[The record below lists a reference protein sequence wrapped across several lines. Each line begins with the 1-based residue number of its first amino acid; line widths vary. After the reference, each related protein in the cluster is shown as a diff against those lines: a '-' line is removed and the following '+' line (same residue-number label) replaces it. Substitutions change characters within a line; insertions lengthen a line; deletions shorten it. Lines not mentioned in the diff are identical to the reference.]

1 MVIVPTGYAE
11 THLHAFANR
20 YVGLTRAV
28 VAVLAALV
36 AVPAAPPD
44 GKVVTAV
51 LAGVL
56 LVWQGFYLLGTR
68 TGRPPRWVLGVD
80 FFLVCV
86 VGLSQPWTVRE
97 DFLLDGI
104 GWVPVLLS
112 MTVIACQWQ
121 LTATWALTVTVLVAC
136 SQAAGSALA
145 LPGEAGA
152 GLPVAVW
159 MVAEG
164 ALSRGLYVLV
174 RRGARRA
181 DAAGARAEVT
191 RRQAEVARALRD
203 DEAEHVAVLHDTV
216 ANTLLMVGERVF
228 PARAG
233 WLSERARTDLDL
245 VSGAAAPAGL
255 DETVELAEMLAQVCM
270 QSAPRV
276 DQLLS
281 DPVLVPNEVATA
293 FCGAVREALGNVAKH
308 AGVREATV
316 RATVDGQFVT
326 VLVVDEG
333 RGFDMSAA
341 AAGFGLSGS
350 IEQRMRR
357 VGGHAT
363 VSSSPGAG
371 TTVRLTWS
379 TAELPTPARPEPLA
393 EQRFLRG
400 VRVATLLIAGAV
412 LVGMNLPMLLT
423 HLDVYTSPAVQ
434 VLCYGLLAAVV
445 CVVAVPIA
453 TDRPYGALRWPLV
466 LLVLAA
472 SFVATADIPAPHLM
486 TSTHWSYGTIG
497 WFGTLL
503 LLDRPLRELVAFI
516 GVHTAATLTQLGV
529 AGQFD
534 GSTLLRMVTV
544 SIAIVGFQLA
554 VGACGQALVVL
565 AQQAADDAAGAAE
578 VVTAH
583 EKAERLY
590 AHRQARYTDLMPT
603 IGPLLDGLADGSLD
617 PGDERVQHRC
627 AVAAAVIRRLFAERG
642 DHEDP
647 LVEEL
652 RAVMDVALRKG
663 VVVDLLLGGHRPPIP
678 VPVRRALT
686 EPALTVLAAA
696 ESTARVTIDGDDN
709 AVTVSVVADTA
720 PSDLPATNGIVA
732 TNVLRTD
739 KQIWVET
746 QWTVATP

>member
-1 MVIVPTGYAE
+1 MPTGYAE
-11 THLHAFANR
+11 THLHSFANR

-44 GKVVTAV
+44 GVVVTAV

-56 LVWQGFYLLGTR
+56 LAWQGVYLLGTR
-68 TGRPPRWVLGVD
+68 TGAPPRWVLCLD
-80 FFLVCV
+80 FLLVGV
-86 VGLSQPWTVRE
+86 VGLSQPWSVPA
-97 DFLLDGI
+97 DYLFDGI
-104 GWVPVLLS
+104 GWVTVLLS

-121 LTATWALTVTVLVAC
+121 LTSTWAMAVTVLIAC
-136 SQAAGSALA
+136 SYAAGAALA
-145 LPGEAGA
+145 VPGAAGA
-152 GLPVAVW
+152 GLPAAVW

-228 PARAG
+228 PTRAG
-233 WLSERARTDLDL
+233 WLSDRARADLDL
-245 VSGAAAPAGL
+245 VAGAAAPSGL
-255 DETVELAEMLAQVCM
+255 DEAVDLAEMLAQVCL
-270 QSAPRV
+270 QSAPQV

-316 RATVDGQFVT
+316 RATVHGEFVT
-326 VLVVDEG
+326 VLVVDDG
-333 RGFDMSAA
+333 RGFDPTAVAS
-341 AAGFGLSGS
+341 GFGLSGS

-357 VGGHAT
+357 VGGHAA
-363 VSSSPGAG
+363 VSSAPGAG
-371 TTVRLTWS
+371 TTVRLTWAM
-379 TAELPTPARPEPLA
+379 TELPIPERPEPLA

-412 LVGMNLPMLLT
+412 LTGMNLPMLLT
-423 HLDVYTSPAVQ
+423 HLDVYTVPAVQ
-434 VLCYGLLAAVV
+434 LACYGVLALVV
-445 CVVAVPIA
+445 CVAAVPIA
-453 TDRPYGALRWPLV
+453 TDRQYGALRWPLV
-466 LLVLAA
+466 LAVLAA
-472 SFVATADIPAPHLM
+472 SFVATADIPAPHLI
-486 TSTHWSYGTIG
+486 SPTHWSYGTIG

-503 LLDRPLRELVAFI
+503 LLDRPLRELVTFL
-516 GVHTAATLTQLGV
+516 GVHLAATVVQLGV

-534 GSTLLRMVTV
+534 GASLLRLGTV

-554 VGACGQALVVL
+554 VGACGHALVVL
-565 AQQAADDAAGAAE
+565 AQQAADDAAKAAE

-590 AHRQARYTDLMPT
+590 ANRQARYTDLMPT
-603 IGPLLDGLADGSLD
+603 IGPLLDGLADGTLD

-663 VVVDLLLGGHRPPIP
+663 VVVDLLLGGHRPAIP

-696 ESTARVTIDGDDN
+696 ESTARVTIDGDDD
-709 AVTVSVVADTA
+709 AVTVSVVADTV
-720 PSDLPATNGIVA
+720 PTDLPRTNGTVS
-732 TNVLRTD
+732 TTVLTTE

-746 QWTVATP
+746 QWTVV

>member
-1 MVIVPTGYAE
+1 
-11 THLHAFANR
+11 
-20 YVGLTRAV
+20 
-28 VAVLAALV
+28 
-36 AVPAAPPD
+36 
-44 GKVVTAV
+44 
-51 LAGVL
+51 
-56 LVWQGFYLLGTR
+56 
-68 TGRPPRWVLGVD
+68 
-80 FFLVCV
+80 
-86 VGLSQPWTVRE
+86 
-97 DFLLDGI
+97 
-104 GWVPVLLS
+104 
-112 MTVIACQWQ
+112 
-121 LTATWALTVTVLVAC
+121 
-136 SQAAGSALA
+136 
-145 LPGEAGA
+145 
-152 GLPVAVW
+152 
-159 MVAEG
+159 
-164 ALSRGLYVLV
+164 
-174 RRGARRA
+174 
-181 DAAGARAEVT
+181 
-191 RRQAEVARALRD
+191 
-203 DEAEHVAVLHDTV
+203 
-216 ANTLLMVGERVF
+216 
-228 PARAG
+228 
-233 WLSERARTDLDL
+233 
-245 VSGAAAPAGL
+245 
-255 DETVELAEMLAQVCM
+255 
-270 QSAPRV
+270 
-276 DQLLS
+276 
-281 DPVLVPNEVATA
+281 
-293 FCGAVREALGNVAKH
+293 
-308 AGVREATV
+308 
-316 RATVDGQFVT
+316 
-326 VLVVDEG
+326 
-333 RGFDMSAA
+333 
-341 AAGFGLSGS
+341 
-350 IEQRMRR
+350 
-357 VGGHAT
+357 
-363 VSSSPGAG
+363 
-371 TTVRLTWS
+371 
-379 TAELPTPARPEPLA
+379 
-393 EQRFLRG
+393 
-400 VRVATLLIAGAV
+400 
-412 LVGMNLPMLLT
+412 
-423 HLDVYTSPAVQ
+423 
-434 VLCYGLLAAVV
+434 
-445 CVVAVPIA
+445 
-453 TDRPYGALRWPLV
+453 
-466 LLVLAA
+466 
-472 SFVATADIPAPHLM
+472 M